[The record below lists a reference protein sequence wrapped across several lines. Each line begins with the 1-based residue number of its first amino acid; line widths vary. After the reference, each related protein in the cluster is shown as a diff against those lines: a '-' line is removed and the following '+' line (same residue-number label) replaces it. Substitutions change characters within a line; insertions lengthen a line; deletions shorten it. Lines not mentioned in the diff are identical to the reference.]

1 MIRGFAFVAF
11 LFIIKIAV
19 FGQTSGQ
26 IVDENANPIGL
37 ANVALLSS
45 SDSSL
50 VCGGVTNEQGFFK
63 LEKSFLPGM
72 HLLRVSYLGYKTT
85 LLRQFTDGGKI
96 TLVGS
101 NNMLGEVAVVSQ
113 KRIFKSRGTDI
124 IADIQHSPFKDFGTA
139 DDILGKIPMVSGSN
153 GSYSVFGRENTAIY
167 INRRKVTDMAEL
179 GRIQSKDIA
188 TIEVINNPGVGYDGD
203 IHAVIK
209 INLKRNTD
217 KGLGVMTSVK
227 DSQGRRNSDN
237 EQVQLTYNTSITNS
251 FLSFANNSSR
261 YSTDQTNV
269 EQFKTAT
276 DEWSLTND
284 MPRWQSNYYSYNIAG
299 GTSLYLPNGGML
311 GGQLAY
317 TKETDRYGGK
327 SIAEM
332 LKNETLFEKLSS
344 DIRSFSNYHQWLGNI
359 YYESKLSSKLS
370 FDFNGDFLYRKASDS
385 RANVEE
391 GGLTSIHTI
400 NTNNWMSHH
409 IYAGRFNFKYA
420 INSKL
425 SFTLGG
431 DASYV
436 SDDKNNQGLD
446 GDDETCKYA
455 LHSDE
460 NKYAVFIQSDFNIGK
475 LGSQV
480 GVRYEVFKLK
490 YEDRI
495 SGDNLADKFYHRFYP
510 FFSLSMPIQSVKM
523 GLSLSTKV
531 SRPSYYQLR
540 NSREYLNR
548 YEIEAGNP
556 MLLPQYTTDITYS
569 LQYQNLRL
577 GVDYQWIKDY
587 IMMNNLVTQQSP
599 LIALSQP
606 FSKPHYSAFSAN
618 VSYSK
623 TIGIWE
629 AYLTTS
635 MMRTFLDIYDSA
647 GNRMNGRKPYF
658 KAYMENYFNLKH
670 SWMPYILLSYN
681 STGDLKEYNIREAF
695 NLDFGITKHLF
706 DNKLFLRLSVTNALG
721 TKEKETR
728 YAPDFVYYKN
738 RFRDNRNIT
747 LYVRYTF
754 NNKKKY
760 QGKSSANEEINRL

>member
-1 MIRGFAFVAF
+1 MKRRLLFYV
-11 LFIIKIAV
+11 FIIFNSTATY
-19 FGQTSGQ
+19 GQTVGQ
-26 IVDENANPIGL
+26 IVDENAKPIEL

-63 LEKSFLPGM
+63 LEKSFRQGK
-72 HLLRVSYLGYKTT
+72 HLLRVSYLGYKTA
-85 LLRQFTDGGKI
+85 LLQQFTDGGKI
-96 TLVGS
+96 TLMDS

-167 INRRKVTDMAEL
+167 INRRKVSDLAEL

-188 TIEVINNPGVGYDGD
+188 TIEVINNPGVGYDAD
-203 IHAVIK
+203 THAVIK

-217 KGLGVMTSVK
+217 KGMGVMMSAK
-227 DSQGRRNSDN
+227 DSQGRQNSDN
-237 EQVQLTYNTSITNS
+237 EQVQLTYNTDNANS

-269 EQFKTAT
+269 EHFKTAT

-284 MPRWQSNYYSYNIAG
+284 MPRWKSNYYSYNITG
-299 GTSLYLPNGGML
+299 GTSFYLPNGGML

-317 TKETDRYGGK
+317 TKETDRYGGE
-327 SIAEM
+327 SMAEM
-332 LKNETLFEKLSS
+332 LKNETLFEKLNS
-344 DIRSFSNYHQWLGNI
+344 DIRSSSNYHQWLGNI
-359 YYESKLSSKLS
+359 YYESQLSNKLS

-385 RANVEE
+385 RTNIEE
-391 GGLTSIHTI
+391 GGLTSIHTV
-400 NTNNWMSHH
+400 NTNNRMSHH
-409 IYAGRFNFKYA
+409 IYSGRFNFKYA
-420 INSKL
+420 VNSNL

-436 SDDKNNQGLD
+436 RDEKNNQGLD
-446 GDDETCKYA
+446 GGDETYKYA

-460 NKYAVFIQSDFNIGK
+460 NKYAVFSQSDFNIGK

-495 SGDNLADKFYHRFYP
+495 SGEMLADKLYHRFYP

-548 YEIEAGNP
+548 YEIEAGNRCSYP
-556 MLLPQYTTDITYS
+556 NIPQTLP
-569 LQYQNLRL
+569 
-577 GVDYQWIKDY
+577 
-587 IMMNNLVTQQSP
+587 
-599 LIALSQP
+599 
-606 FSKPHYSAFSAN
+606 
-618 VSYSK
+618 
-623 TIGIWE
+623 
-629 AYLTTS
+629 
-635 MMRTFLDIYDSA
+635 
-647 GNRMNGRKPYF
+647 
-658 KAYMENYFNLKH
+658 
-670 SWMPYILLSYN
+670 ILC
-681 STGDLKEYNIREAF
+681 NIR
-695 NLDFGITKHLF
+695 T
-706 DNKLFLRLSVTNALG
+706 
-721 TKEKETR
+721 
-728 YAPDFVYYKN
+728 
-738 RFRDNRNIT
+738 
-747 LYVRYTF
+747 
-754 NNKKKY
+754 
-760 QGKSSANEEINRL
+760 